1 MRRRVRLEEC
11 ARAALRRLV
20 AVCLVALVVI
30 VAAPAPGDAQDAL
43 SRAATE
49 LDEARRLFEALD
61 YERAVPALDRAI
73 AVYETLANVQPQARP
88 GLASAY
94 EMRGRARFGLG
105 DTVGAE
111 TDFRALLGIAP
122 GFSFSG
128 QVSPRVVALLDEV
141 RRATLGMLLLTVEPE
156 DAAVEVNG
164 ETFDPGV
171 PVPLRAGEY
180 TVKASRVGYRPA
192 EEPVTIVAG
201 DTANF
206 RLMLER
212 VAATLVLVTSPPG
225 AEVIVD
231 GISRGTTVAGALPAA
246 YAEVPSQL
254 GVAPEDVSQPMVVSD
269 LGPGAHVVQVTR
281 ACHVAEERRFVV
293 EALADYRVDPVRLKP
308 AVATLAVESA
318 PAGAA
323 VFVDGEPRGTAPVTL
338 EDVCAGSRLVELRG
352 AQGRFAR
359 RLDVRTGD
367 QVAVSGTLK
376 PAFAL
381 LSAGI
386 GVSTTGVTDVRSA
399 VERALAHSQQVTLFV
414 PAERQL
420 AEAFKGQPQP
430 AEWLAFDAGRRPLGA
445 AATVSATARRDLSAK
460 LGRELGVQGV
470 AAVSQP
476 AAGSPELV
484 VSLLAVGAG
493 EPDVVAF
500 VPERVDSVS
509 RAIARFDYV
518 PPVTR
523 ASIGALVVD
532 VLDAGGLVVARVE
545 AGSGAAKLGLATGDT
560 IKTADGQPVASV
572 DALNRLLQAKGPGA
586 TIALQVTARDGL
598 AGKSLQVPI
607 VATPRVISAG
617 DQTLLFNPLA
627 VALRTRL
634 GTATPAE
641 QPIVRLNLAVALL
654 RLGDAAGAKEH
665 LEALELP
672 ATGDISMGTRHYLLG
687 LALEQLGDTAGAQRA
702 FQAAAATQALLT
714 EDGPPVR
721 LLAEQKLRAMAAP
734 TSN

>member
-1 MRRRVRLEEC
+1 MRWADRVGEC
-11 ARAALRRLV
+11 ARAALGRP
-20 AVCLVALVVI
+20 AVVGLVVL
-30 VAAPAPGDAQDAL
+30 AALAAVPASGRAQDAL
-43 SRAATE
+43 ARAAAE
-49 LDEARRLFEALD
+49 LDDARRLFEALD
-61 YERAVPALDRAI
+61 YERAAPALDRAI
-73 AVYETLANVQPQARP
+73 AVYETLASVQPEARP

-105 DTVGAE
+105 DTAGAE
-111 TDFRALLGIAP
+111 SDFRALLGIAP
-122 GFSFSG
+122 AFAFSG

-141 RRATLGMLLLTVEPE
+141 RRATLGTLLLSVEPE
-156 DAAVEVNG
+156 DAVVDVNG
-164 ETFDPGV
+164 EPFEPGG
-171 PVPLRAGEY
+171 PLPLRAGEY
-180 TVKASRVGYRPA
+180 TVKASRVGYRSA
-192 EEPVTIVAG
+192 DETVTIVAG
-201 DTANF
+201 DTTNF

-225 AEVIVD
+225 TEVIVD
-231 GISRGTTVAGALPAA
+231 GISRGPTVAGALPAA
-246 YAEVPSQL
+246 YGEVPSQL
-254 GVAPEDVSQPMVVSD
+254 GVSAGDVSQPMLVSD
-269 LGPGAHVVQVTR
+269 LGPGAHVVQFKR
-281 ACHVAEERRFVV
+281 ECHVLEERRFVV
-293 EALADYRVDPVRLKP
+293 EALADYRLDPVRLKP
-308 AVATLAVESA
+308 AVATLAIESA

-338 EDVCAGSRLVELRG
+338 EDVCEGSRLVELRG

-367 QVAVSGTLK
+367 QVAVSGALK

-381 LSAGI
+381 LPAGM

-399 VERALAHSQQVTLFV
+399 VERALANSQQITVFV
-414 PAERQL
+414 PAERQV

-445 AATVSATARRDLSAK
+445 AAAISATARRDLSAK

-476 AAGSPELV
+476 APGSPELV
-484 VSLLAVGAG
+484 VSLLAAGAG
-493 EPDVVAF
+493 EPDVVTF
-500 VPERVDSVS
+500 VPERVDSVG
-509 RAIARFDYV
+509 RAIARFDFV
-518 PPVTR
+518 PPLGR

-532 VLDAGGLVVARVE
+532 VFDAGGPVVARVD
-545 AGSGAAKLGLATGDT
+545 AGSGAAKLGLAAGDI

-572 DALNRLLQAKGPGA
+572 DAFNRLIEAKEPGA
-586 TIALQVTARDGL
+586 TIALQITAKGGL

-634 GTATPAE
+634 ATATPVE

-672 ATGDISMGTRHYLLG
+672 ASGAISSGTRHYLLG

-734 TSN
+734 TQN

>member
-1 MRRRVRLEEC
+1 
-11 ARAALRRLV
+11 
-20 AVCLVALVVI
+20 
-30 VAAPAPGDAQDAL
+30 
-43 SRAATE
+43 
-49 LDEARRLFEALD
+49 
-61 YERAVPALDRAI
+61 
-73 AVYETLANVQPQARP
+73 
-88 GLASAY
+88 
-94 EMRGRARFGLG
+94 
-105 DTVGAE
+105 
-111 TDFRALLGIAP
+111 
-122 GFSFSG
+122 
-128 QVSPRVVALLDEV
+128 
-141 RRATLGMLLLTVEPE
+141 
-156 DAAVEVNG
+156 
-164 ETFDPGV
+164 
-171 PVPLRAGEY
+171 
-180 TVKASRVGYRPA
+180 
-192 EEPVTIVAG
+192 
-201 DTANF
+201 
-206 RLMLER
+206 MLER

-225 AEVIVD
+225 TEVVVD
-231 GISRGTTVAGALPAA
+231 GISRGPTVAGALPAA
-246 YAEVPSQL
+246 YGEVPSQL
-254 GVAPEDVSQPMVVSD
+254 GVSAGDVSQPMLLSD
-269 LGPGAHVVQVTR
+269 LGPGAHVVQFKR
-281 ACHVAEERRFVV
+281 ECHVSEERRFVV
-293 EALADYRVDPVRLKP
+293 EALADYRLDPVRLKP
-308 AVATLAVESA
+308 AVATLAIESA

-338 EDVCAGSRLVELRG
+338 EDVCEGSRLVELRG

-359 RLDVRTGD
+359 RLDLRTGD
-367 QVAVSGTLK
+367 QVTVSGALK

-381 LSAGI
+381 LPAGM

-399 VERALAHSQQVTLFV
+399 VERALANSQQITLFV
-414 PAERQL
+414 PAERQV

-445 AATVSATARRDLSAK
+445 AATISATARRDLSAK

-476 AAGSPELV
+476 APGSPELV
-484 VSLLAVGAG
+484 VSLLAAGAG
-493 EPDVVAF
+493 EPDVVTF
-500 VPERVDSVS
+500 VPERVDSVA
-509 RAIARFDYV
+509 RAIARFDFV
-518 PPVTR
+518 PPLGR

-532 VLDAGGLVVARVE
+532 VFDAGGPVVARVD
-545 AGSGAAKLGLATGDT
+545 AGSGAAKLGLAAGDI

-572 DALNRLLQAKGPGA
+572 DAFNRLLEAKEPGA
-586 TIALQVTARDGL
+586 TIALQITAKGGL

-634 GTATPAE
+634 ATATPVE

-672 ATGDISMGTRHYLLG
+672 ASGAISSGTRHYLLG

-734 TSN
+734 TQN